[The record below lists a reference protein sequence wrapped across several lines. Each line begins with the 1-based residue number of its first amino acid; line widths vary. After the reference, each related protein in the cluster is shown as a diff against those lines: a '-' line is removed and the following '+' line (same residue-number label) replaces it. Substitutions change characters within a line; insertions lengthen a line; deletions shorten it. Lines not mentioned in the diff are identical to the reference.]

1 MPDSRQELE
10 RALLSNP
17 FSAELRIR
25 YAQALL
31 DDGEPEA
38 ALTQLELVLKQSPG
52 DGSAQVGAA
61 RALLAL
67 GREQEAIARYTAARG
82 AQGFTADPALEA
94 RAGTRRPAEPVRL
107 SVLPGGRADPE
118 KSEKVVQLST
128 ARTRERF
135 TDIAG
140 LDDLKRTVRLQIIE
154 PFLKPAVFARFKKRA
169 GGGVLL
175 YGPPGCGKTM
185 LARAVATECSAE
197 FISIGIADVLSMWIG
212 ESARSLAAL
221 FDKARHARPCVL
233 FFDEID
239 ALAFARSKAQ
249 SENTR
254 QVVNELLAQLDGF
267 AADNQGVLIL
277 AATNMPWDVDPALKR
292 PGRFSRSV
300 FVPPPDED
308 ARAHIVQ
315 LKLAGVPHEGI
326 DARAIA
332 ASTAQFSGADID
344 GLVELAKDFV
354 LEEYVASS
362 QERPIRQEDL
372 QRAARTMQ
380 PSTLEWLRTARNL
393 VKYAGA
399 DASYGDVERYLKTH
413 KLI

>member
-1 MPDSRQELE
+1 MSDSRQELE
-10 RALLSNP
+10 RALLSDP
-17 FSAELRIR
+17 FSAELRTR
-25 YAQALL
+25 YGLALL
-31 DDGEPEA
+31 ADGEAAA
-38 ALTQLELVLKQSPG
+38 ALAQLELVLKQSPV
-52 DGSAQVGAA
+52 DGAAQVGAA

-67 GREQEAIARYTAARG
+67 GREQEAVARYTAARG
-82 AQGFTADPALEA
+82 APGFTADPALDA
-94 RAGTRRPAEPVRL
+94 RAGRPRPSEPVRL
-107 SVLPGGRADPE
+107 SVVPGGRPDPE
-118 KSEKVVQLST
+118 KVVPLST

-135 TDIAG
+135 VDIAG
-140 LDDLKRTVRLQIIE
+140 LDDLKRAVRLQIIE

-197 FISIGIADVLSMWIG
+197 FISIGIADVLSMWVG
-212 ESARSLAAL
+212 ESARSLVAL
-221 FDKARHARPCVL
+221 FDKARHSRPCVL

-239 ALAFARSKAQ
+239 ALAFSRSKAQ
-249 SENTR
+249 SEHTR

-308 ARAHIVQ
+308 ARAYIVQ
-315 LKLAGVPHEGI
+315 MKLTGVPHEAI
-326 DARAIA
+326 DARAVALI
-332 ASTAQFSGADID
+332 TAHFSGADID

-354 LEEYVASS
+354 LEEYVGSG
-362 QERPIRQEDL
+362 QERPIRQDDL

-380 PSTLEWLRTARNL
+380 PSTLDWLRTARNL

-399 DASYGDVERYLKTH
+399 DASYGEVERYLKTH

>member
-10 RALLSNP
+10 FALLSNP

-25 YAQALL
+25 YAQRLL
-31 DDGEPEA
+31 DEGKAEA
-38 ALTQLELVLKQSPG
+38 ALTQLELVLKQSP
-52 DGSAQVGAA
+52 DDAEAQVGAA

-67 GREQEAIARYTAARG
+67 GREREALARYTAARS
-82 AQGFTADPALEA
+82 APDFKADSELEA
-94 RAGTRRPAEPVRL
+94 RAGKPKPAEPVRL
-107 SVLPGGRADPE
+107 SVLPGGRTD
-118 KSEKVVQLST
+118 EKVVPLT
-128 ARTRERF
+128 VARTRERF
-135 TDIAG
+135 ADIAG
-140 LDDLKRTVRLQIIE
+140 LEDLKRTVRLQIIE

-197 FISIGIADVLSMWIG
+197 FMSIGISDVLSMWVG
-212 ESARSLAAL
+212 ESARILAAL
-221 FDKARHARPCVL
+221 FDKARHERPCVL

-239 ALAFARSKAQ
+239 ALAFSRSKAQ
-249 SENTR
+249 SEHTR

-292 PGRFSRSV
+292 PGRFARSV
-300 FVPPPDED
+300 FVPPPDAD
-308 ARAHIVQ
+308 ARAHIIQ
-315 LKLAGVPHEGI
+315 MKLTDVPHESI
-326 DARAIA
+326 DGRAIA
-332 ASTAQFSGADID
+332 SATAHFSGADID

-354 LEEYVASS
+354 LEEYVVSNR
-362 QERPIRQEDL
+362 ERPIRQEDL
-372 QRAARTMQ
+372 QRAARSMQ
-380 PSTLEWLRTARNL
+380 PSTLDWLRTARNL

-399 DASYGDVERYLKTH
+399 DASYGEVERYLKTH